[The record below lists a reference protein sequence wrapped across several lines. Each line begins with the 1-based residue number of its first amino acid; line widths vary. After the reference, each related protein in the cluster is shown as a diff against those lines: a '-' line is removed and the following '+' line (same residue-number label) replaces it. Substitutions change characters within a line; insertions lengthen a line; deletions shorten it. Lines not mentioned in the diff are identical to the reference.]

1 MIEDYVMRTVD
12 SIYPDPRLFENKTVA
27 QQPQAQLEQAQAYLQ
42 QAQLQQV
49 QLQQVQLQQVQLQQA
64 RFGQPQPHFQQAQP
78 QLQQPQAQFE
88 HVANMALPRRQM
100 PPRSAV
106 TNTRPLEYLFDLAAD
121 QRAGV
126 QIVVPSRE
134 NQPIVVQPGV
144 PKRRSTWQQEHVDYL
159 NELVEL
165 AMLILNRAVETKD
178 FFSITEALHRKFRGT
193 TIGNVAY
200 PERGY
205 NSVHSF
211 VTKKD
216 TYAAFVRR
224 VLP

>member
-1 MIEDYVMRTVD
+1 
-12 SIYPDPRLFENKTVA
+12 
-27 QQPQAQLEQAQAYLQ
+27 
-42 QAQLQQV
+42 
-49 QLQQVQLQQVQLQQA
+49 
-64 RFGQPQPHFQQAQP
+64 
-78 QLQQPQAQFE
+78 
-88 HVANMALPRRQM
+88 MALPRRQM

-121 QRAGV
+121 QRASV
-126 QIVVPSRE
+126 QISVPSRE
-134 NQPIVVQPGV
+134 NRSIVVQPGV

-165 AMLILNRAVETKD
+165 AMLILNRALGTKD
-178 FFSITEALHRKFRGT
+178 FIAITEALHRKFRGT
-193 TIGNVAY
+193 TIRNVAY